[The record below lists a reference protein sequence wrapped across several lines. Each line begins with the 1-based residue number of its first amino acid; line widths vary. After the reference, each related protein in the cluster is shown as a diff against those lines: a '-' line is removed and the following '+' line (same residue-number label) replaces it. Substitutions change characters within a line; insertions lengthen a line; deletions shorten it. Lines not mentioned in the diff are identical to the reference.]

1 VVSIFRERISGMP
14 DGPESSRRLKTAN
27 TLLAIVILVLLG
39 QAAWQAM
46 RMSALRAELAQSQ
59 RDLEGRVEALA
70 AERLTVRREEMASAV
85 AWLDEF
91 YRSKEGLQRPGG
103 LVNAESR
110 PDGEAI
116 GVWILDVYLKA
127 RIEGASEEEARQR
140 VMDNI
145 KATEEWR
152 KKHGM

>member
-1 VVSIFRERISGMP
+1 MP
-14 DGPESSRRLKTAN
+14 DANGSLRRLKTAN
-27 TLLAIVILVLLG
+27 TLLALVILVLLG

-59 RDLEGRVEALA
+59 RDLEGRVETLA
-70 AERLTVRREEMASAV
+70 AERLKFSREEMAAAV

-127 RIEGASEEEARQR
+127 RIEGATAEEAKQR
-140 VMDNI
+140 VTDNI

-152 KKHGM
+152 KKHGL

>member
-1 VVSIFRERISGMP
+1 MNP
-14 DGPESSRRLKTAN
+14 KTLN
-27 TLLAIVILVLLG
+27 TLLALVVLVLLG

-70 AERLTVRREEMASAV
+70 AERLTFRREEMASTV

-127 RIEGASEEEARQR
+127 RIEGASEEQARQR

>member
-1 VVSIFRERISGMP
+1 MNP
-14 DGPESSRRLKTAN
+14 KTLN
-27 TLLAIVILVLLG
+27 TLLALVVLVLLG

-46 RMSALRAELAQSQ
+46 RMSAVRAELAQSQ
-59 RDLEGRVEALA
+59 RDLEGRVETLA
-70 AERLTVRREEMASAV
+70 AERLKFRREEMAGAV

-91 YRSKEGLQRPGG
+91 YRSKDGLQRPGG

-127 RIEGASEEEARQR
+127 RVEGATEEEARQR

>member
-1 VVSIFRERISGMP
+1 MALAP
-14 DGPESSRRLKTAN
+14 DSTPRLKTAN
-27 TLLAIVILVLLG
+27 TLLALVILVLLG

-46 RMSALRAELAQSQ
+46 RISALRAELDQS
-59 RDLEGRVEALA
+59 RRALDTKVAALA
-70 AERLTVRREEMASAV
+70 AEKLNFSRQELAAIV

-91 YRSKEGLQRPGG
+91 YRAPEGLQRPGG
-103 LVNAESR
+103 LVNAENR

-116 GVWILDVYLKA
+116 GVWVLDVYLKA
-127 RIEGASEEEARQR
+127 RIAGASEDEARQR

-152 KKHGM
+152 KRHGM

>member
-1 VVSIFRERISGMP
+1 MP
-14 DGPESSRRLKTAN
+14 DANGSLRRLKTAN
-27 TLLAIVILVLLG
+27 TLLALVILVLLG

-59 RDLEGRVEALA
+59 RDLEGRVETLA
-70 AERLTVRREEMASAV
+70 AERLKFSREEMAAAV

-127 RIEGASEEEARQR
+127 RIEGATAEEAKQR

-152 KKHGM
+152 QKHGL

>member
-1 VVSIFRERISGMP
+1 MNP
-14 DGPESSRRLKTAN
+14 KTLN
-27 TLLAIVILVLLG
+27 TLLALVVLVLLG

-46 RMSALRAELAQSQ
+46 RMSALGAELAQSQ
-59 RDLEGRVEALA
+59 RDLEGRVETLA
-70 AERLTVRREEMASAV
+70 AERLKFSREEMAAAV

-91 YRSKEGLQRPGG
+91 YRSKDGLQRPGG

-127 RIEGASEEEARQR
+127 RIEGASEEQARQR

-152 KKHGM
+152 KKHGL

>member
-1 VVSIFRERISGMP
+1 MP
-14 DGPESSRRLKTAN
+14 DDRDPSRRLKTAN
-27 TLLAIVILVLLG
+27 TLMALVILVLLG

-59 RDLEGRVEALA
+59 RDLEGRVATLA
-70 AERLTVRREEMASAV
+70 AERLKFRREEMAGAV

-91 YRSKEGLQRPGG
+91 YRSKDGLQRPGG

-127 RIEGASEEEARQR
+127 RIEGATEEQARQR

>member
-1 VVSIFRERISGMP
+1 MNP
-14 DGPESSRRLKTAN
+14 KTLN
-27 TLLAIVILVLLG
+27 TLLALVVLVLLG

-59 RDLEGRVEALA
+59 RDLEGRIESLA
-70 AERLTVRREEMASAV
+70 AERLKFRREEMAAAV

-91 YRSKEGLQRPGG
+91 YRSKDGLQRPGG

-127 RIEGASEEEARQR
+127 RIEGATEEQARQR
-140 VMDNI
+140 VIDNI